1 MKCLTEEVILGLSV
15 ILCTAHL
22 AVYQAPHTACA
33 CGRTYIMI
41 DGTDLEC
48 EPVPLSA
55 SEENQHPSLMGCRLA
70 LGYGGE
76 GRICPGFVLE
86 TVQKSPVFVG
96 QVLYH

>member
-1 MKCLTEEVILGLSV
+1 
-15 ILCTAHL
+15 
-22 AVYQAPHTACA
+22 
-33 CGRTYIMI
+33 MI

-96 QVLYH
+96 AEYFITNLSWVATWEAYS